1 MDTIRLEVA
10 GHKWTAAVGLLVR
23 SCAIAVWGVLVFG
36 TLPAVAQSSRS
47 AEMWHDELTIKE
59 VVSGK
64 ITPFNGHE
72 SNIPGDVIA
81 DKMSSKADAQAL
93 WGSQGGTVTEY
104 TGCDDCGVGSRI
116 TVVVKY
122 KAVID
127 THVFKRDK

>member
-1 MDTIRLEVA
+1 MI
-10 GHKWTAAVGLLVR
+10 
-23 SCAIAVWGVLVFG
+23 G
-36 TLPAVAQSSRS
+36 TLPSSAQPSRG
-47 AEMWHDELTIKE
+47 AEKWHDELTIKE

-81 DKMSSKADAQAL
+81 EKMSSKADAQAL

-104 TGCDDCGVGSRI
+104 TGCGECGVGSRI

-122 KAVID
+122 NAVID